1 MASGWAQDGAVDAQ
15 IQDSIN
21 DEIARVRRRLAV
33 DQGESLEECE
43 ECGEPIPMARRL
55 AIPGVRL
62 CLECQQEADK
72 SDKALILYN
81 RRHSKSSQLR

>member
-21 DEIARVRRRLAV
+21 DEVARVRRKLEGA
-33 DQGESLEECE
+33 GESLEECE
-43 ECGEPIPMARRL
+43 ECGEPIPLARRL
-55 AIPGVRL
+55 AMPGVRL
-62 CLECQQEADK
+62 CIECQQEADR
-72 SDKALILYN
+72 SDHALSLYN

>member
-21 DEIARVRRRLAV
+21 DVIARVRRRLEES
-33 DQGESLEECE
+33 GESLEECE
-43 ECGEPIPMARRL
+43 ECGEPIPPARRL
-55 AIPGVRL
+55 AMPGVRL
-62 CLECQQEADK
+62 CIECQQEADR
-72 SDKALILYN
+72 SDRAFSLYN

>member
-21 DEIARVRRRLAV
+21 DEIARVRRKLAG
-33 DQGESLEECE
+33 GESLEECE
-43 ECGEPIPMARRL
+43 ECGEPIPLARRL
-55 AIPGVRL
+55 AMPGVRL
-62 CLECQQEADK
+62 CIECQQEADK
-72 SDKALILYN
+72 GDTSTSPYN

>member
-21 DEIARVRRRLAV
+21 DEIARVRRKLAG
-33 DQGESLEECE
+33 GESLAECE
-43 ECGEPIPMARRL
+43 ECGEPIPLARRL
-55 AIPGVRL
+55 AMPGVRL
-62 CLECQQEADK
+62 CIECQQEADK
-72 SDKALILYN
+72 GDTAASPYN

>member
-21 DEIARVRRRLAV
+21 DEIARVRRKLAV
-33 DQGESLEECE
+33 GPSLEECE
-43 ECGEPIPMARRL
+43 ECGEPIPLARRL
-55 AIPGVRL
+55 AMPGVRL
-62 CLECQQEADK
+62 CIECQQEADRGDTAT
-72 SDKALILYN
+72 SPYN

>member
-21 DEIARVRRRLAV
+21 DEIARVRRKLAG
-33 DQGESLEECE
+33 GESLAECE
-43 ECGEPIPMARRL
+43 ECGEPIPLARRL
-55 AIPGVRL
+55 AMPGVRL
-62 CLECQQEADK
+62 CIECQQEADK
-72 SDKALILYN
+72 GDTASSPYN

>member
-21 DEIARVRRRLAV
+21 DEIARVRRKLAG
-33 DQGESLEECE
+33 GESLEECE
-43 ECGEPIPMARRL
+43 ECGEPIPLARRL
-55 AIPGVRL
+55 AMPGVRL
-62 CLECQQEADK
+62 CIECQQEADK
-72 SDKALILYN
+72 GDTATSPYN

>member
-21 DEIARVRRRLAV
+21 DEIVRVRSRLAG
-33 DQGESLEECE
+33 GESLEACE
-43 ECGEPIPMARRL
+43 ECGEPIPLARRL
-55 AIPGVRL
+55 AMPGVRL
-62 CLECQQEADK
+62 CIECQQEADR
-72 SDKALILYN
+72 SDTARSPYN

>member
-21 DEIARVRRRLAV
+21 DEIARVRRKLAS
-33 DQGESLEECE
+33 GKSLEECE
-43 ECGEPIPMARRL
+43 ECGEPIPLARRL
-55 AIPGVRL
+55 AMPGVRL
-62 CLECQQEADK
+62 CIECQQEADR
-72 SDKALILYN
+72 SDQAFSLYN

>member
-21 DEIARVRRRLAV
+21 DEVARVRRKLA
-33 DQGESLEECE
+33 GGPSLEECE
-43 ECGEPIPMARRL
+43 ECGEPIPLARRL
-55 AIPGVRL
+55 AMPGVRL
-62 CLECQQEADK
+62 CIECQQEADK
-72 SDKALILYN
+72 GDTATSPYN

>member
-21 DEIARVRRRLAV
+21 DEIARVRRKLSG
-33 DQGESLEECE
+33 GESLEECE
-43 ECGEPIPMARRL
+43 ECGEPIPLARRL
-55 AIPGVRL
+55 AMPGVRL
-62 CLECQQEADK
+62 CIECQQEADK
-72 SDKALILYN
+72 GDTASSPYN

>member
-21 DEIARVRRRLAV
+21 DEIARVRRRLSG
-33 DQGESLEECE
+33 GESLEECE
-43 ECGEPIPMARRL
+43 ECGEPIPLARRL
-55 AIPGVRL
+55 AMPGVRL
-62 CLECQQEADK
+62 CIECQQEADR
-72 SDKALILYN
+72 SDRALSLYN

>member
-21 DEIARVRRRLAV
+21 DEVARVRRKLEEA
-33 DQGESLEECE
+33 GESLEECE
-43 ECGEPIPMARRL
+43 ECGEPIPLARRL
-55 AIPGVRL
+55 AMPGVRL
-62 CLECQQEADK
+62 CIECQQEADR
-72 SDKALILYN
+72 SDQAFSLYN

>member
-21 DEIARVRRRLAV
+21 DEIARVRRKLIG
-33 DQGESLEECE
+33 GESLKECE
-43 ECGEPIPMARRL
+43 ECGEPIPLARRL
-55 AIPGVRL
+55 AMPGVRL
-62 CLECQQEADK
+62 CIECQQEADK
-72 SDKALILYN
+72 DDTATSPYN

>member
-21 DEIARVRRRLAV
+21 DEIARVRRRLEES
-33 DQGESLEECE
+33 GESLEECE
-43 ECGEPIPMARRL
+43 ECGEPIPPARRL
-55 AIPGVRL
+55 AMPGVRL
-62 CLECQQEADK
+62 CIECQQEADR
-72 SDKALILYN
+72 SDRAFSLYN

>member
-21 DEIARVRRRLAV
+21 DEIARVRRKLTG
-33 DQGESLEECE
+33 GESLEECE
-43 ECGEPIPMARRL
+43 ECGEPIPLARRL
-55 AIPGVRL
+55 AMPGVRL
-62 CLECQQEADK
+62 CIECQQEADK
-72 SDKALILYN
+72 DDTATSPYN

>member
-21 DEIARVRRRLAV
+21 DEIARVRRKLAG
-33 DQGESLEECE
+33 GESLAECE
-43 ECGEPIPMARRL
+43 ECGEPIPLARRL
-55 AIPGVRL
+55 AMPGVRL
-62 CLECQQEADK
+62 CIECQQEADK
-72 SDKALILYN
+72 GNTATSPYN

>member
-21 DEIARVRRRLAV
+21 DEIARVRRKLAG
-33 DQGESLEECE
+33 GESLEECE
-43 ECGEPIPMARRL
+43 ECGEPIPLARRL

-62 CLECQQEADK
+62 CIECQQEADK
-72 SDKALILYN
+72 GDTATSPYN

>member
-21 DEIARVRRRLAV
+21 DEIARIRRKLEEG
-33 DQGESLEECE
+33 GESLEECE
-43 ECGEPIPMARRL
+43 ECGEPIPPARRL
-55 AIPGVRL
+55 AMPGVRL
-62 CLECQQEADK
+62 CLECQQEADR
-72 SDKALILYN
+72 SDRAFSLYN

>member
-21 DEIARVRRRLAV
+21 DEIARVRRRLAG
-33 DQGESLEECE
+33 GESLLECE
-43 ECGEPIPMARRL
+43 ECGEPIPPARRL
-55 AIPGVRL
+55 AMPGVRL
-62 CLECQQEADK
+62 CIECQQEADR
-72 SDKALILYN
+72 SDTAVSLYN

>member
-21 DEIARVRRRLAV
+21 DEIARVRRRLAG
-33 DQGESLEECE
+33 GESLEECE
-43 ECGEPIPMARRL
+43 ECGEPIPSARRL
-55 AIPGVRL
+55 AMPGVRL
-62 CLECQQEADK
+62 CVECQIEADRHDTAF
-72 SDKALILYN
+72 SLYN

>member
-21 DEIARVRRRLAV
+21 DEIARVRRKLAG
-33 DQGESLEECE
+33 GESLAECE
-43 ECGEPIPMARRL
+43 ECGDPIPLARRL
-55 AIPGVRL
+55 AMPGVRL
-62 CLECQQEADK
+62 CIECQQEADK
-72 SDKALILYN
+72 GDTATSPYN